1 MDNLAPKEIADEEMI
16 NQAFHELLNDYL
28 NTKHRKKVEI
38 ITKAFNFANQAHKGI
53 KRRSGEPYIM
63 HPIAVASIV
72 CNEIGLGSTSI
83 CAALLHDVVEDTD
96 YTVEDIENIFGPK
109 IAQIVDGLTKISG
122 GIFGDRASAQAEN
135 FKKLLLT
142 MSSDIRVITKAFNF
156 ANQAHK
162 GIKRRSGEPYIM
174 HPIAVA
180 SIVCNE
186 IGLGSTSICAAL
198 LHDVVEDTDYT
209 VEDIENIFGPKIA
222 QIVDGLTKISGG
234 IFGDR
239 ASAQAENFKKLLLTM
254 SSDIRVILIKIADR
268 LHNMRTL
275 GSMLPNKQYKI
286 AGETLYIYAPLA
298 NRLGLYK
305 IKTELENL
313 SFKYEHPEEYAE
325 IEEKLNATAA
335 ERDKVFNDFT
345 APIRTQLDKMGLKY
359 RILARVKSIYSIWN
373 KMQTK
378 HVPFEEIYDLLAV
391 RIIFEPRNEEE
402 ELNDCFDIYVSI
414 SKIYKPH
421 PDRLRDWVS
430 HPKAN
435 GYQALHV
442 TLMGNNGQWI
452 EVQIRSERMNDVAE
466 QGFAAHWKYKE
477 GGGSEDEGE
486 LEKWLRTIKEILD
499 DPQPDA
505 IDFLDT
511 IKLNLFAS
519 EIFVFTPKGEL
530 KTMPQNSTALD
541 FAFSLHTD
549 IGSHCIGAKVNHKLV
564 PLSHKLQSGDQVEI
578 LTSKSQRVQPQWEV
592 FATTARARAKI
603 AAILRKERKANQ
615 KIGEEIL
622 SEFLK
627 KEEVRPEEAVIEKLR
642 KLHNA
647 KNEEELLAAIG
658 SKAIVLGEAD
668 KNELKEKQTSNWKK
682 YLTFSFGNSKEK
694 QEEKEPQEKEKINP
708 KEVLKLTEES
718 LQKKYI
724 MAECCHPIPGDDVL
738 GYVDEN
744 DRIIIHKRQCPVA
757 AKLKSSYGNRILA
770 TEWDTHKEL
779 SFLVYIYIKGIDNM
793 GLLNEVTQVIS
804 RQLNVNIRKL
814 TIETEDGIF
823 EGKIQLWVHD
833 VDDVKTICNN
843 LKKIQ
848 NIKQVSRVEE

>member
-1 MDNLAPKEIADEEMI
+1 MCDVENCLFLQQLKKGEQDMEENVGQKDKEKVEEEMI
-16 NQAFHELLNDYL
+16 EQAFQQLLNDYL
-28 NTKHRKKVEI
+28 ATKHRKRIEI

-63 HPIAVASIV
+63 HPLAVAQIV

-142 MSSDIRVITKAFNF
+142 MSD
-156 ANQAHK
+156 
-162 GIKRRSGEPYIM
+162 
-174 HPIAVA
+174 
-180 SIVCNE
+180 
-186 IGLGSTSICAAL
+186 
-198 LHDVVEDTDYT
+198 
-209 VEDIENIFGPKIA
+209 
-222 QIVDGLTKISGG
+222 
-234 IFGDR
+234 
-239 ASAQAENFKKLLLTM
+239 
-254 SSDIRVILIKIADR
+254 DIRVILIKIADR

-275 GSMLPNKQYKI
+275 GSMLPNKQFKI

-313 SFKYEHPEEYAE
+313 SFKYEHPEEYQE
-325 IEEKLNATAA
+325 IEEKLAATAT

-345 APIRTQLDKMGLKY
+345 TPIRAQLDKMGLKF

-391 RIIFEPRNEEE
+391 RIIFEPRNADE

-486 LEKWLRTIKEILD
+486 LDKWLRTIKEILD

-519 EIFVFTPKGEL
+519 EIFVFTPKGEI

-564 PLSHKLQSGDQVEI
+564 PLSHKLQSGDQVEV
-578 LTSKSQRVQPQWEV
+578 LTSKSQRVQPEWEV

-603 AAILRKERKANQ
+603 AAILRKEQRNSQ
-615 KIGEEIL
+615 KEGETL
-622 SEFLK
+622 LNEFFK
-627 KEEVRPEEAVIEKLR
+627 KEELRLDDLLIDKLV
-642 KLHNA
+642 KAHNM
-647 KNEEELLAAIG
+647 KNRDEFLIAIG
-658 SKAIVLGEAD
+658 NKKIVLGDLD
-668 KNELKEKQTSNWKK
+668 KNALKEKQGTNWKK
-682 YLTFSFGNSKEK
+682 FLTFSFGGNKDNKEPI
-694 QEEKEPQEKEKINP
+694 EEKPLQEKEKINT
-708 KEVLKLTEES
+708 KQILKLTEENI
-718 LQKKYI
+718 QKNYI

-738 GYVDEN
+738 GYMDEN

-757 AKLKSSYGNRILA
+757 ARLKSSYGNRILA
-770 TEWDTHKEL
+770 TEWEL
-779 SFLVYIYIKGIDNM
+779 SFLVNIYIKGIDAM

-814 TIETEDGIF
+814 SIETTDGIF
-823 EGKIQLWVHD
+823 EGNIQLYVHD

-843 LKKIQ
+843 LKQIQ
-848 NIKQVSRVEE
+848 NIKQVTRVEG

>member
-1 MDNLAPKEIADEEMI
+1 MDNLPPKEISDEEMI

-142 MSSDIRVITKAFNF
+142 MSN
-156 ANQAHK
+156 
-162 GIKRRSGEPYIM
+162 
-174 HPIAVA
+174 
-180 SIVCNE
+180 
-186 IGLGSTSICAAL
+186 
-198 LHDVVEDTDYT
+198 
-209 VEDIENIFGPKIA
+209 
-222 QIVDGLTKISGG
+222 
-234 IFGDR
+234 
-239 ASAQAENFKKLLLTM
+239 
-254 SSDIRVILIKIADR
+254 DIRVILIKIADR

-378 HVPFEEIYDLLAV
+378 HVPFEEIFDLLAV
-391 RIIFEPRNEEE
+391 RIIFEPRNIEE

-486 LEKWLRTIKEILD
+486 LEKWLKTIKEILD

-511 IKLNLFAS
+511 IKLNIFAS

-622 SEFLK
+622 NEFLK
-627 KEEVRPEEAVIEKLR
+627 KEEIRPEETVIEKLR

-682 YLTFSFGNSKEK
+682 YLTFSFGNNKEK

-708 KEVLKLTEES
+708 KQVLKLTEES

-779 SFLVYIYIKGIDNM
+779 SFLVYIYIKGIDSM

>member
-1 MDNLAPKEIADEEMI
+1 MDNITPKEIADEEMI
-16 NQAFHELLNDYL
+16 NQAFQELLNDYL
-28 NTKHRKKVEI
+28 HTKHRKRVEI

-63 HPIAVASIV
+63 HPIAVAQIV

-142 MSSDIRVITKAFNF
+142 MSN
-156 ANQAHK
+156 
-162 GIKRRSGEPYIM
+162 
-174 HPIAVA
+174 
-180 SIVCNE
+180 
-186 IGLGSTSICAAL
+186 
-198 LHDVVEDTDYT
+198 
-209 VEDIENIFGPKIA
+209 
-222 QIVDGLTKISGG
+222 
-234 IFGDR
+234 
-239 ASAQAENFKKLLLTM
+239 
-254 SSDIRVILIKIADR
+254 DIRVILIKIADR

-335 ERDKVFNDFT
+335 VRDKVFNDFT

-391 RIIFEPRNEEE
+391 RIIFEPRNVEE

-486 LEKWLRTIKEILD
+486 LEKWLKTIKEILD

-615 KIGEEIL
+615 KIGEELL

-627 KEEVRPEEAVIEKLR
+627 KEEIRPEEAVVEKLR
-642 KLHNA
+642 KLHNF

-658 SKAIVLGEAD
+658 SKAIILGETD
-668 KNELKEKQTSNWKK
+668 KNELREKQTSNWKK
-682 YLTFSFGNSKEK
+682 YLTFSFGNSNKEK
-694 QEEKEPQEKEKINP
+694 TEEKEPQEKEKINP
-708 KEVLKLTEES
+708 KEILRLTEES

-779 SFLVYIYIKGIDNM
+779 SFLVYIYLRGIDSM

-814 TIETEDGIF
+814 AIETNDGIF

-833 VDDVKTICNN
+833 VEDVKTICNN

-848 NIKQVSRVEE
+848 NIKQVNRVEE

>member
-1 MDNLAPKEIADEEMI
+1 MIISILSIA
-16 NQAFHELLNDYL
+16 
-28 NTKHRKKVEI
+28 
-38 ITKAFNFANQAHKGI
+38 KAFNFANQAHKGI

-142 MSSDIRVITKAFNF
+142 MSN
-156 ANQAHK
+156 
-162 GIKRRSGEPYIM
+162 
-174 HPIAVA
+174 
-180 SIVCNE
+180 
-186 IGLGSTSICAAL
+186 
-198 LHDVVEDTDYT
+198 
-209 VEDIENIFGPKIA
+209 
-222 QIVDGLTKISGG
+222 
-234 IFGDR
+234 
-239 ASAQAENFKKLLLTM
+239 
-254 SSDIRVILIKIADR
+254 DIRVILIKIADR

-378 HVPFEEIYDLLAV
+378 HVPFEEIFDLLAV
-391 RIIFEPRNEEE
+391 RIIFEPRNIEE

-486 LEKWLRTIKEILD
+486 LEKWLKTIKEILD

-622 SEFLK
+622 NEFLK
-627 KEEVRPEEAVIEKLR
+627 KEEIRPEETVIEKLR

-682 YLTFSFGNSKEK
+682 YLTFSFGNNKEK

-708 KEVLKLTEES
+708 KQVLKLTEES

-779 SFLVYIYIKGIDNM
+779 SFLVYIYIKGIDSM

>member
-142 MSSDIRVITKAFNF
+142 MSN
-156 ANQAHK
+156 
-162 GIKRRSGEPYIM
+162 
-174 HPIAVA
+174 
-180 SIVCNE
+180 
-186 IGLGSTSICAAL
+186 
-198 LHDVVEDTDYT
+198 
-209 VEDIENIFGPKIA
+209 
-222 QIVDGLTKISGG
+222 
-234 IFGDR
+234 
-239 ASAQAENFKKLLLTM
+239 
-254 SSDIRVILIKIADR
+254 DIRVILIKIADR

-622 SEFLK
+622 NEFLK
-627 KEEVRPEEAVIEKLR
+627 KEEIRPEEAVIEKLR

>member
-1 MDNLAPKEIADEEMI
+1 MDNLPPKEISDEEMI

-142 MSSDIRVITKAFNF
+142 MSN
-156 ANQAHK
+156 
-162 GIKRRSGEPYIM
+162 
-174 HPIAVA
+174 
-180 SIVCNE
+180 
-186 IGLGSTSICAAL
+186 
-198 LHDVVEDTDYT
+198 
-209 VEDIENIFGPKIA
+209 
-222 QIVDGLTKISGG
+222 
-234 IFGDR
+234 
-239 ASAQAENFKKLLLTM
+239 
-254 SSDIRVILIKIADR
+254 DIRVILIKIADR

-378 HVPFEEIYDLLAV
+378 HVPFEEIFDLLAV
-391 RIIFEPRNEEE
+391 RIIFEPRNIEE

-486 LEKWLRTIKEILD
+486 LEKWLKTIKEILD

-622 SEFLK
+622 NEFLK
-627 KEEVRPEEAVIEKLR
+627 KEEIRPEEAVIEKLR
-642 KLHNA
+642 RLHNA

-658 SKAIVLGEAD
+658 SKAIILGEAD

-682 YLTFSFGNSKEK
+682 YLTFSFGNNKEK
-694 QEEKEPQEKEKINP
+694 QEEKEKINP
-708 KEVLKLTEES
+708 KQVLKLTEES

-779 SFLVYIYIKGIDNM
+779 SFLVYIYIKGIDSM

>member
-1 MDNLAPKEIADEEMI
+1 MDNLPPKEISDEEMI

-142 MSSDIRVITKAFNF
+142 MSN
-156 ANQAHK
+156 
-162 GIKRRSGEPYIM
+162 
-174 HPIAVA
+174 
-180 SIVCNE
+180 
-186 IGLGSTSICAAL
+186 
-198 LHDVVEDTDYT
+198 
-209 VEDIENIFGPKIA
+209 
-222 QIVDGLTKISGG
+222 
-234 IFGDR
+234 
-239 ASAQAENFKKLLLTM
+239 
-254 SSDIRVILIKIADR
+254 DIRVILIKIADR

-564 PLSHKLQSGDQVEI
+564 PLSHKLQSGDQGEI

-622 SEFLK
+622 NEFLK
-627 KEEVRPEEAVIEKLR
+627 KEEIRPEETVIEKLR

-682 YLTFSFGNSKEK
+682 YLTFSFGNNKEK

-708 KEVLKLTEES
+708 KQVLKLTEES

>member
-1 MDNLAPKEIADEEMI
+1 MDNLPPKEIADEDMI
-16 NQAFHELLNDYL
+16 NQAFQQLLNDYL
-28 NTKHRKKVEI
+28 STKHRKKVEI

-142 MSSDIRVITKAFNF
+142 MSN
-156 ANQAHK
+156 
-162 GIKRRSGEPYIM
+162 
-174 HPIAVA
+174 
-180 SIVCNE
+180 
-186 IGLGSTSICAAL
+186 
-198 LHDVVEDTDYT
+198 
-209 VEDIENIFGPKIA
+209 
-222 QIVDGLTKISGG
+222 
-234 IFGDR
+234 
-239 ASAQAENFKKLLLTM
+239 
-254 SSDIRVILIKIADR
+254 DIRVILIKIADR

-391 RIIFEPRNEEE
+391 RIIFEPRNMEE

-486 LEKWLRTIKEILD
+486 LEKWLKTIKEILD

-564 PLSHKLQSGDQVEI
+564 PLSHKLQSGDQVEV

-592 FATTARARAKI
+592 FATTARARTKI

-615 KIGEEIL
+615 KIGEEL
-622 SEFLK
+622 LNEFLK
-627 KEEVRPEEAVIEKLR
+627 KEEIRPGEAVIEKLR
-642 KLHNA
+642 KFHNA

-658 SKAIVLGEAD
+658 SKAIILGEAD

-682 YLTFSFGNSKEK
+682 YLTFSFVNGNKDK
-694 QEEKEPQEKEKINP
+694 QQEEKEPQEKEKINP

-779 SFLVYIYIKGIDNM
+779 SFLVYIYIKGIDSM

-833 VDDVKTICNN
+833 VEDVKTICNN

-848 NIKQVSRVEE
+848 GNSTVTCTS

>member
-1 MDNLAPKEIADEEMI
+1 MEENVNQKDKEKVEEEMI
-16 NQAFHELLNDYL
+16 EQAFQQLLNDYL
-28 NTKHRKKVEI
+28 ATKHRKRIEI

-63 HPIAVASIV
+63 HPLAVAQIV
-72 CNEIGLGSTSI
+72 CTEIGLGSTSI

-142 MSSDIRVITKAFNF
+142 MSD
-156 ANQAHK
+156 
-162 GIKRRSGEPYIM
+162 
-174 HPIAVA
+174 
-180 SIVCNE
+180 
-186 IGLGSTSICAAL
+186 
-198 LHDVVEDTDYT
+198 
-209 VEDIENIFGPKIA
+209 
-222 QIVDGLTKISGG
+222 
-234 IFGDR
+234 
-239 ASAQAENFKKLLLTM
+239 
-254 SSDIRVILIKIADR
+254 DIRVILIKIADR

-275 GSMLPNKQYKI
+275 GSMLPNKQFKI

-313 SFKYEHPEEYAE
+313 SFRYEHPEEYQE
-325 IEEKLNATAA
+325 IENKLAATAT
-335 ERDKVFNDFT
+335 ERDKVFKEFT
-345 APIRTQLDKMGLKY
+345 APIRAQMDKMGLKY

-391 RIIFEPRNEEE
+391 RIIFEPRNADE

-486 LEKWLRTIKEILD
+486 LDKWLRTIKEILD

-519 EIFVFTPKGEL
+519 EIFVFTPKGEI

-564 PLSHKLQSGDQVEI
+564 PLSHKLQSGDQVEV
-578 LTSKSQRVQPQWEV
+578 LTSKSQRVQPEWEV

-603 AAILRKERKANQ
+603 AAILRKEQRNCQ
-615 KIGEEIL
+615 KEGETL
-622 SEFLK
+622 LNEFFK
-627 KEEVRPEEAVIEKLR
+627 KEELRLDDLLIDKLV
-642 KLHNA
+642 KVHNM
-647 KNEEELLAAIG
+647 KNRDEFLIAIG
-658 SKAIVLGEAD
+658 NKKIVLGDLD
-668 KNELKEKQTSNWKK
+668 KNALKEKQGTNWKK
-682 YLTFSFGNSKEK
+682 FLTFSFGGNKDNKEPV
-694 QEEKEPQEKEKINP
+694 EEKVPQEKEKINT
-708 KEVLKLTEES
+708 KQILKLTEENI
-718 LQKKYI
+718 QKNYI

-738 GYVDEN
+738 GYMD
-744 DRIIIHKRQCPVA
+744 
-757 AKLKSSYGNRILA
+757 
-770 TEWDTHKEL
+770 
-779 SFLVYIYIKGIDNM
+779 
-793 GLLNEVTQVIS
+793 
-804 RQLNVNIRKL
+804 
-814 TIETEDGIF
+814 
-823 EGKIQLWVHD
+823 
-833 VDDVKTICNN
+833 
-843 LKKIQ
+843 
-848 NIKQVSRVEE
+848 

>member
-142 MSSDIRVITKAFNF
+142 MSD
-156 ANQAHK
+156 
-162 GIKRRSGEPYIM
+162 
-174 HPIAVA
+174 
-180 SIVCNE
+180 
-186 IGLGSTSICAAL
+186 
-198 LHDVVEDTDYT
+198 
-209 VEDIENIFGPKIA
+209 
-222 QIVDGLTKISGG
+222 
-234 IFGDR
+234 
-239 ASAQAENFKKLLLTM
+239 
-254 SSDIRVILIKIADR
+254 DIRVILIKIADR

-275 GSMLPNKQYKI
+275 GSMLPNKQFKI

-682 YLTFSFGNSKEK
+682 YLTFSFGNNKEK

-708 KEVLKLTEES
+708 KQVLKLTEES

>member
-1 MDNLAPKEIADEEMI
+1 MEENTSLKEKERAEEEMI
-16 NQAFHELLNDYL
+16 EQAFRELLDDYL
-28 NTKHRKKVEI
+28 ATKHRKRIEI

-63 HPIAVASIV
+63 HPIAVAKIV

-109 IAQIVDGLTKISG
+109 VSQIVDGLTKISR
-122 GIFGDRASAQAEN
+122 GIFGDQVSAQAEN

-142 MSSDIRVITKAFNF
+142 MSN
-156 ANQAHK
+156 
-162 GIKRRSGEPYIM
+162 
-174 HPIAVA
+174 
-180 SIVCNE
+180 
-186 IGLGSTSICAAL
+186 
-198 LHDVVEDTDYT
+198 
-209 VEDIENIFGPKIA
+209 
-222 QIVDGLTKISGG
+222 
-234 IFGDR
+234 
-239 ASAQAENFKKLLLTM
+239 
-254 SSDIRVILIKIADR
+254 DIRVILIKIADR

-313 SFKYEHPEEYAE
+313 SFKYEHPEKYQE
-325 IEEKLNATAA
+325 IETKLAATAA
-335 ERDKVFNDFT
+335 EREEVFQQFT
-345 APIRTQLDKMGLKY
+345 APIKAQLDKMGMKY
-359 RILARVKSIYSIWN
+359 HILARVKSIYSIWN

-391 RIIFEPRNEEE
+391 RIVFTPQHMEE
-402 ELNDCFDIYVSI
+402 ELNDCFNIYVAI

-421 PDRLRDWVS
+421 PDRLRDWIS

-442 TLMGNNGQWI
+442 TLMSNNGQWI

-519 EIFVFTPKGEL
+519 EIFVFTPKGDL
-530 KTMPQNSTALD
+530 KTMPQNATALD
-541 FAFSLHTD
+541 FAFLLHTD

-564 PLSHKLQSGDQVEI
+564 PLSHKLESGDQVEI
-578 LTSKSQRVQPQWEV
+578 LTSKSQRVQPEWESY
-592 FATTARARAKI
+592 ATTARAKSKI
-603 AAILRKERKANQ
+603 AAILRKEAKANQ
-615 KIGEEIL
+615 KTGEAL
-622 SEFLK
+622 LTEFFE
-627 KEEVRPEEAVIEKLR
+627 KEDIQLNDDTLNKLMR
-642 KLHNA
+642 FHKFHTRD
-647 KNEEELLAAIG
+647 ELFIAIG
-658 SKAIVLGEAD
+658 SKKLVLGEAE
-668 KNELKEKQTSNWKK
+668 KNLLKEKPNAAWKK
-682 YLTFSFGNSKEK
+682 LLKFSFGYKEN
-694 QEEKEPQEKEKINP
+694 KESEQPQEKVTKQEKINT
-708 KEVLKLTEES
+708 KQILKLTEEAI
-718 LQKKYI
+718 QKNYI

-738 GYVDEN
+738 GYIDEQN
-744 DRIIIHKRQCPVA
+744 RIIIHKRQCSIA
-757 AKLKSSYGNRILA
+757 ARLKSSYGNRIIA

-779 SFLVYIYIKGIDNM
+779 SFVVTIYLKGIDGI

-804 RQLNVNIRKL
+804 RQLNVNIRNL
-814 TIETEDGIF
+814 NIETNDGIF
-823 EGKIQLWVHD
+823 EGRIQLYVHD
-833 VDDVKTICNN
+833 VDDVRTICNN
-843 LKKIQ
+843 LKLIQ
-848 NIKQVSRVEE
+848 NIKQVTRIED